1 MSGSLNGKCAIVT
14 GGASGIGFATAVAFA
29 REGARIAIIDINP
42 ERVDEAVYELRKGGT
57 TDAKGFVASVTDEGA
72 ISGAVKSIERE
83 FEPPDVLMN
92 NAGAVCIGRVDQTQS
107 ADWDHVMATNV
118 GGTFLVSRAV
128 VPGMLK
134 RRSGAI
140 INVGSV
146 AALAGVANMA
156 AYCAAKG
163 AVVSLTRQMAA
174 DYSAHGIRVNCICP
188 GTVADTLMGRSILGT
203 DTSPEIKAKRLAKY
217 PIGRFGT
224 PNEIAEVAVFLAS
237 DAASFVTGA
246 AFAVDGGMTAI

>member
-14 GGASGIGFATAVAFA
+14 GGASGIGFATATAFA
-29 REGARIAIIDINP
+29 REGARVAIIDIDP
-42 ERVDEAVYELRKGGT
+42 ERIKGAVDELRRGGA
-57 TDAKGFVASVTDEGA
+57 DAKGLVASVADEA
-72 ISGAVKSIERE
+72 AVSSAVEDVE
-83 FEPPDVLMN
+83 QNFGSPDVLMN
-92 NAGAVCIGRVDQTQS
+92 NAGAAHIGRLDQTQS
-107 ADWDHVMATNV
+107 GDWNRVMATNV

-134 RRSGAI
+134 RQSGAI

-146 AALAGVANMA
+146 AGLAGIPSMA

-188 GTVADTLMGRSILGT
+188 GTVADTLMGQSLLGT
-203 DTSPEIKAKRLAKY
+203 DATPEIKARRLAKY
-217 PIGRFGT
+217 PIGRFGK
-224 PNEIAEVAVFLAS
+224 PNEIAAAAVFLAS

>member
-29 REGARIAIIDINP
+29 REGARIAIVDISP
-42 ERVDEAVYELRKGGT
+42 ERVEGALSELRKGGA
-57 TDAKGFVASVTDEGA
+57 DARGFIASVTDEGA
-72 ISGAVKSIERE
+72 VGGAVKDIERE
-83 FEPPDVLMN
+83 LGPTDVLMN
-92 NAGAVCIGRVDQTQS
+92 NAGAVCIGRIDQTQT
-107 ADWDHVMATNV
+107 ADWDRVMATNV

-128 VPGMLK
+128 VPGMLE
-134 RRSGAI
+134 RRGGAI

-146 AALAGVANMA
+146 AALAGIANMA

-174 DYSAHGIRVNCICP
+174 DYSAYGIRVNCICP

-217 PIGRFGT
+217 LIGRFGK

>member
-1 MSGSLNGKCAIVT
+1 
-14 GGASGIGFATAVAFA
+14 
-29 REGARIAIIDINP
+29 
-42 ERVDEAVYELRKGGT
+42 
-57 TDAKGFVASVTDEGA
+57 
-72 ISGAVKSIERE
+72 
-83 FEPPDVLMN
+83 
-92 NAGAVCIGRVDQTQS
+92 
-107 ADWDHVMATNV
+107 MATNV

-134 RRSGAI
+134 RQSGAI

-146 AALAGVANMA
+146 AGLAGIPSMA

-174 DYSAHGIRVNCICP
+174 DYSPHGIRVNCICP
-188 GTVADTLMGRSILGT
+188 GTVADTLMGQSLLGS
-203 DTSPEIKAKRLAKY
+203 DTSPEIKARRLSKY
-217 PIGRFGT
+217 PIGRFGK
-224 PNEIAEVAVFLAS
+224 PNEIAAAAVFLAS

>member
-42 ERVDEAVYELRKGGT
+42 ERVDEAVGELRKRG
-57 TDAKGFVASVTDEGA
+57 TDAKGFLASVTDEGA
-72 ISGAVKSIERE
+72 ISGAVKDIERD
-83 FEPPDVLMN
+83 FGPPDVLMN
-92 NAGAVCIGRVDQTQS
+92 NAGAVCLGRIDQTKT
-107 ADWDHVMATNV
+107 ADWDRVMATNV

-128 VPGMLK
+128 VPGMLE
-134 RRSGAI
+134 RHSGAI

-188 GTVADTLMGRSILGT
+188 GTVADTLMGQSILGT
-203 DTSPEIKAKRLAKY
+203 DTSPEIKARRLAKY
-217 PIGRFGT
+217 PIGRFGK